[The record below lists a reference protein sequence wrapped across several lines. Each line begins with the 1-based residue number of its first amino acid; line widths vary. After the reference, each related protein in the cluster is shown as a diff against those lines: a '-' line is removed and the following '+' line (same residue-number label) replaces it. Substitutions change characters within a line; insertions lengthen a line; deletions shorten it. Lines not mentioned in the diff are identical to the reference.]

1 MVEQTFLGKFM
12 GGYFMLG
19 QMIRSCR
26 GWKVNT
32 TIRGSNL
39 KNTCTLFLKV
49 WGFHVKPVFFFLKKI
64 LVTCS
69 LMSWGSFRFTYLWAK
84 LMEKWVKA
92 LHSESEES
100 QTPGDLGVKRVSST
114 VFNIGLLKLPL
125 DSGPKLAVGQWIA
138 WWSGFPRGSSS
149 SCDI

>member
-49 WGFHVKPVFFFLKKI
+49 WGFHVKPVFFFLKKYWSPVLWCLGALLDSHI
-64 LVTCS
+64 YGPNSWRSELRHYIQNRKSPRLLVT
-69 LMSWGSFRFTYLWAK
+69 LGSNEYQAQCLTLDYW
-84 LMEKWVKA
+84 
-92 LHSESEES
+92 SC
-100 QTPGDLGVKRVSST
+100 
-114 VFNIGLLKLPL
+114 PL
-125 DSGPKLAVGQWIA
+125 IVVQS
-138 WWSGFPRGSSS
+138 
-149 SCDI
+149 